1 MTVAPAAYR
10 SATKDLEHPDHQ
22 PLLSRL
28 AVTGSLF
35 RELQALL
42 AAAPGNAGTGE
53 FRELI
58 VDKNTAGKPSAAQ
71 RLQVW
76 WRLKLR
82 YMLDP
87 KIAEYRAFRCAM
99 RDANAAEQ
107 GLLCLLMF
115 ARNDRLF
122 RQITL
127 ENISPLLGTPDTLI
141 DSRAIE
147 AAIVGA
153 SREANLRWSPTT
165 CNRAKGD
172 LLSSL
177 KDFGVLQG
185 RTTKRTVAVHLT
197 PVVTVFVT
205 RLGLLQGLTERQ
217 VLDSVWFQILGID
230 RDAAA
235 DALYT
240 ASRVG
245 ALTFRMQADVVELTL
260 PALEAA

>member
-1 MTVAPAAYR
+1 MTAVPVTSRAPDR
-10 SATKDLEHPDHQ
+10 VLEHPDDQ

-42 AAAPGNAGTGE
+42 AAAAGDAGTAE
-53 FRELI
+53 FRDLI
-58 VDKNTAGKPSAAQ
+58 VEQNVAGKPSAAQ
-71 RLQVW
+71 RRQVW

-82 YMLDP
+82 YVLDP
-87 KIAEYRAFRCAM
+87 EIAEYRAFRAAM
-99 RDANAAEQ
+99 EEASPGER

-122 RQITL
+122 REITL
-127 ENISPLLGTPDTLI
+127 VNVSPLLAAPNTLI
-141 DSRAIE
+141 DTNAVE

-177 KDFGVLQG
+177 KDFGALQG

-197 PVVTVFVT
+197 PVVTVFAA
-205 RLGLLQGLTERQ
+205 RLALLHGLTERQ
-217 VLDSVWFQILGID
+217 VLDSVWFRILGVD

-245 ALTFRMQADVVELTL
+245 ALTFRMQADVVELIL